1 MSHYISWPSANYEAN
16 AMDDG
21 TSGAQASAA
30 AVVVV
35 ESQNGVK
42 VECGPE
48 LTMSSSSPTS
58 RQPSSRVSS
67 SPQTSPHHFVALDAI
82 SAQQTQPTTRIAR
95 HEVHSFVKNSA
106 SSTSAPRSY
115 GQNKPSSSSSLETS
129 VSSSSQQ
136 PFSQHG
142 LTNPSTR
149 LRTPVFQSSKDLA
162 AHYGIPQFLPPAP
175 RTTPRITTASPHQR
189 SVAQQPQNQ
198 FPDFDQIKNSYLA
211 MLSSKPEEATT
222 TTAASTAADSSTSP
236 GGAGAVASSM
246 APPPAPAAVN
256 DQELQ
261 DLLSIIGENNS
272 ILSLPPSL
280 IMTHYLS
287 FSASAES
294 PEFKDSMNQFTP
306 HMDMDAYL
314 TSPLPSLGHD
324 FDESPRETPLND
336 FLSTP
341 LFDSIDTTQSAYS
354 SPLFTDA
361 NDFDMDIFGYSN
373 AQMFVEP
380 TKVHP
385 TSAAATMPSFDIDA
399 LIPFTSPEQPMED
412 SFPAPHHHEQPPAP
426 TTSNVVVDASTTE
439 LRRRGGATGTRK
451 GITPD
456 SLIPLDAPTQPR
468 KYTTPSATSRKDLP
482 AVFARKRARSQAF
495 GDDGDQDDDE
505 LARHE
510 ASPPGPNATE
520 REQIEWKRRQ
530 NTLAA
535 RKSRKRKLEHQ
546 QRLEEDV
553 KALTRER
560 DCWRTR
566 AGVLQQLLVSHGV
579 PFERWEDEE

>member
-1 MSHYISWPSANYEAN
+1 MSQFMSWPQ
-16 AMDDG
+16 G
-21 TSGAQASAA
+21 TSAA
-30 AVVVV
+30 A
-35 ESQNGVK
+35 ESLNDVK
-42 VECGPE
+42 VESGPE
-48 LTMSSSSPTS
+48 LTMSSFSSPTT

-67 SPQTSPHHFVALDAI
+67 SPHTPTHHFVDVDAI
-82 SAQQTQPTTRIAR
+82 SALQSPSTTRTAR
-95 HEVHSFVKNSA
+95 QDVLPLVKPSA
-106 SSTSAPRSY
+106 SSTSATRTY
-115 GQNKPSSSSSLETS
+115 GQSKPSSSSLETS
-129 VSSSSQQ
+129 NVSSSSQQ
-136 PFSQHG
+136 TLSHHG
-142 LTNPSTR
+142 LTNTSNR
-149 LRTPVFQSSKDLA
+149 LRTPIFQSSKDLA

-175 RTTPRITTASPHQR
+175 RTTPRTSSTSHHHPR
-189 SVAQQPQNQ
+189 PVAQQQPQNQ

-211 MLSSKPEEATT
+211 MLSSKPEEATST
-222 TTAASTAADSSTSP
+222 TTADSSASP
-236 GGAGAVASSM
+236 AGGAPAQPSTM
-246 APPPAPAAVN
+246 APPPAPVV
-256 DQELQ
+256 DKEIQ
-261 DLLSIIGENNS
+261 DLLNIFGENNS
-272 ILSLPPSL
+272 TLSLAPSL
-280 IMTHYLS
+280 IMTHYLV
-287 FSASAES
+287 FASAES
-294 PEFKDSMNQFTP
+294 PEFKDTMNQFTP
-306 HMDMDAYL
+306 SMDMDSYL
-314 TSPLPSLGHD
+314 TSPLPHLGHD
-324 FDESPRETPLND
+324 FEASPYETPFND

-341 LFDSIDTTQSAYS
+341 LIDDTTQSAFS
-354 SPLFTDA
+354 SPLFTDGH
-361 NDFDMDIFGYSN
+361 DFDMDVFGDALMNYSN
-373 AQMFVEP
+373 SAMYAEP
-380 TKVHP
+380 AAKVPHP
-385 TSAAATMPSFDIDA
+385 TSAAANMSFDLEG

-412 SFPAPHHHEQPPAP
+412 SFPAPPPPAP
-426 TTSNVVVDASTTE
+426 TTTNPPAVDASTTE
-439 LRRRGGATGTRK
+439 ARRRGGATGTRK

-495 GDDGDQDDDE
+495 GDEADGDDDE

-579 PFERWEDEE
+579 PFERWEDEEA